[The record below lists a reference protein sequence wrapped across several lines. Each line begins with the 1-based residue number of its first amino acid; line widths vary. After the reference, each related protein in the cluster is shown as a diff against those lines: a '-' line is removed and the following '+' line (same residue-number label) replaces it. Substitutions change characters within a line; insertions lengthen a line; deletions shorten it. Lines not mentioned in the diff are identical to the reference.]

1 MVNERIP
8 SNPYPR
14 ILAPRIL
21 VSIQNLAEFHQAYA
35 AGIEWIDLKNPQA
48 GSLGAPSSKLAW
60 EVASAA
66 QQRNHNSRRNC
77 FTLSIAL
84 GELTEFDE
92 HLASMDLS
100 GYDFAKMALADCES
114 LSDWPTKIL
123 EVAEAKGLR
132 GRLIPVYYA
141 DRHDAGS
148 PSFEAVLDVANRLG
162 SPWLLIDTFNKSR
175 GGLLSHL
182 GRPQLDQWIAL
193 AQANRLRVSLAGS
206 LRIDELPF
214 LAKSGADILAVR
226 SAACTDGVRT
236 ASLCE
241 KRLAILASMN
251 LDSQSPELR
260 ETNSRHSPPTLQME
274 LA

>member
-1 MVNERIP
+1 M
-8 SNPYPR
+8 
-14 ILAPRIL
+14 
-21 VSIQNLAEFHQAYA
+21 
-35 AGIEWIDLKNPQA
+35 
-48 GSLGAPSSKLAW
+48 
-60 EVASAA
+60 
-66 QQRNHNSRRNC
+66 
-77 FTLSIAL
+77 
-84 GELTEFDE
+84 
-92 HLASMDLS
+92 
-100 GYDFAKMALADCES
+100 
-114 LSDWPTKIL
+114 
-123 EVAEAKGLR
+123 
-132 GRLIPVYYA
+132 
-141 DRHDAGS
+141 
-148 PSFEAVLDVANRLG
+148 ANRLG
-162 SPWLLIDTFNKSR
+162 TPWLLIDTFNKSR

-260 ETNSRHSPPTLQME
+260 ETNSRRSPPTLQME